1 MIHRRAFSLAEIA
14 IALAILAVVAGAAIK
29 TGYAVG
35 QAERMA
41 RTTRDLQQ
49 IAEALRRHRTD
60 TGAWPTQLGALVGT
74 YLPPGTVL
82 QTAWGDAIGYATS
95 GAGVVLSAELPN
107 DLAPTNGLGGL
118 ETTTNLVNGRRLLTT
133 FVPRPAA
140 VADLV
145 YERNRV
151 TGGTGD

>member
-1 MIHRRAFSLAEIA
+1 MSRRRAFSLAEIA
-14 IALAILAVVAGAAIK
+14 IALGILAVVAGAVIK
-29 TGYAVG
+29 TGHAAG

-41 RTTRDLQQ
+41 RTTRDLQE

-60 TGAWPTQLGALVGT
+60 TGAWPTQLGVLAGT
-74 YLPPGTVL
+74 YLPAGTVL
-82 QTAWGDAIGYATS
+82 QTAWGDAIGYATA
-95 GAGVVLSAELPN
+95 GAGVVLSADVPN
-107 DLAPTNGLGGL
+107 DLAPANGLGGL
-118 ETTTNLVNGRRLLTT
+118 ETTTNLGNGRRQLSV

>member
-1 MIHRRAFSLAEIA
+1 VSRRRAFSLAEIA
-14 IALAILAVVAGAAIK
+14 IALGILAVIAGAAIK
-29 TGYAVG
+29 TGHVVG

-41 RTTRDLQQ
+41 RTTRDLQE
-49 IAEALRRHRTD
+49 IAEALRRHRAD
-60 TGAWPTQLGALVGT
+60 TGAWPSQLGVLAGT
-74 YLPPGTVL
+74 YLPAGTVL

-107 DLAPTNGLGGL
+107 DLAPANGLGGL
-118 ETTTNLVNGRRLLTT
+118 ETTTDLGNGRRRLTV
-133 FVPRPAA
+133 FVARPAA
-140 VADLV
+140 AADLI